1 MKPFHQWT
9 WLLLIACAITACP
22 QNTSKSVEPLVV
34 VTPIKPAP
42 VKPTPEP
49 IVNPQED
56 PRADPKPP
64 AGTKLPDLVALAEII
79 KQSWSIRKDT
89 FSSSSCTSIEGGF
102 PGGTY
107 YTLNLTVTTANLGS
121 ADLLFGKPEDKVD
134 PNGDGN
140 PIDGLTYLSSCHK
153 HYHVKHY
160 STYEFSGSGTVLKT
174 PLIALKQGHCLIDTI
189 PVVPNPAKQK
199 FPDCKFQGLTA
210 GWGDVYDK
218 NLDGQFFLLGPA
230 DAKSAGHPI
239 PKLLPELLPAGE
251 YEIRIVVN
259 PGFEQTPGGPCPHK
273 DGLGLCRL
281 FEESKYS
288 NNVTKV
294 KVQVP
299 DFSKINF
306 PANQEWTWT
315 GFQCDYGT
323 DDTPPDGFPPNLP
336 DWLSPDDPLLNGKGC
351 PPPDPSARPLSVNGW
366 TSSEAWGR

>member
-1 MKPFHQWT
+1 MKPFHNWT

-22 QNTSKSVEPLVV
+22 QNTSKTVEPLVV
-34 VTPIKPAP
+34 VTPLKPNP
-42 VKPTPEP
+42 VKPEP

-56 PRADPKPP
+56 PRADLKPP

-160 STYEFSGSGTVLKT
+160 STYELSGSGTVLKT

-199 FPDCKFQGLTA
+199 YPNCKFQGLSA

-230 DAKSAGHPI
+230 DAKSAGRPI

-259 PGFEQTPGGPCPHK
+259 PGFEQIPGGPCPHK

-299 DFSKINF
+299 DFSKIDF

-351 PPPDPSARPLSVNGW
+351 PPPDPSARPLSVNAW
-366 TSSEAWGR
+366 TSSEHWGR